1 MNRLNTLCNRFS
13 GKTCQA
19 KHHTSDYYDEDFL
32 VDYEEPRKKKLPK
45 ELLAKQ
51 LEKCKKKIVDIK
63 RSNSS
68 SSLVVENPHFNYKLD
83 YTEKGSIKRP
93 AYYIE
98 STGETY
104 SIPITMDVIRSIILK
119 QHCCIN
125 KQEEIDWF
133 EDGLRWLSQQHYQNS
148 SVSSKYT
155 YYIEEEK
162 NYSDGGWNEKRSKK
176 YTYQE
181 ELEDLE
187 RSCEAYFG
195 IPLGLCE
202 DHWAAEYLMNQA
214 SKGKLLR
221 RVALKNSIHK
231 FKFNVKKLFC
241 CGL

>member
-1 MNRLNTLCNRFS
+1 MSRFSTLCNRFS
-13 GKTCQA
+13 NKKCHAT
-19 KHHTSDYYDEDFL
+19 DYYDQDFL
-32 VDYEEPRKKKLPK
+32 VDYEEPRKRKLSK

-51 LEKCKKKIVDIK
+51 LEKCKRKIGDIK
-63 RSNSS
+63 RNSSS

-83 YTEKGSIKRP
+83 YTEKGTIKRP
-93 AYYIE
+93 THYIE
-98 STGETY
+98 SIGETY
-104 SIPITMDVIRSIILK
+104 SIPITMDVIRSIVLK
-119 QHCCIN
+119 QHCRIN

-133 EDGLRWLSQQHYQNS
+133 EDGLKWLSQQHYQNT
-148 SVSSKYT
+148 SVSNKYT

-162 NYSDGGWNEKRSKK
+162 NYSDGGWNEKKK
-176 YTYQE
+176 YTYHE

>member
-1 MNRLNTLCNRFS
+1 MNRFNTLCNRFT
-13 GKTCQA
+13 GKA
-19 KHHTSDYYDEDFL
+19 PHYYDQDVL
-32 VDYEEPRKKKLPK
+32 VDYEEPRKRKVST

-63 RSNSS
+63 RNSSS
-68 SSLVVENPHFNYKLD
+68 SSLVAENPHFNYNLH
-83 YTEKGSIKRP
+83 YTEKGSIRRP
-93 AYYIE
+93 TYYIH

-104 SIPITMDVIRSIILK
+104 YIPITMDVIRSIVLK

-133 EDGLRWLSQQHYQNS
+133 EDGLKWLSQQQYQNN
-148 SVSSKYT
+148 SKYT
-155 YYIEEEK
+155 YHIEEER
-162 NYSDGGWNEKRSKK
+162 NYSDGGWNEKRSN
-176 YTYQE
+176 TYQE

-214 SKGKLLR
+214 SKGKLLK
-221 RVALKNSIHK
+221 RVALKNLGHR
-231 FKFNVKKLFC
+231 FKFNIKKLFC